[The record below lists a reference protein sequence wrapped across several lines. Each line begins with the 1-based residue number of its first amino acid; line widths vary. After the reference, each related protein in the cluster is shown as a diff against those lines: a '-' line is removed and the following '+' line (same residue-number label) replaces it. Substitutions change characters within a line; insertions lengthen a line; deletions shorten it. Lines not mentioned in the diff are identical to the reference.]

1 MRKRKRFGIDIES
14 IFEPSSVAIIGASEA
29 DGSPGTA
36 VLRNMLKA
44 RSGWPRCKSRG
55 QVAHKRKASAKI
67 SE

>member
-36 VLRNMLKA
+36 VLKNMLKA
-44 RSGWPRCKSRG
+44 RFKG
-55 QVAHKRKASAKI
+55 KI
-67 SE
+67 YPVNPKYEKVQRRR